1 VRIAC
6 IGGGPA
12 GLYFAISMK
21 LRDPSHDIEVFERN
35 APGVTFGWGVVF
47 SDLTVDN
54 ITRND
59 PVSAQTIT
67 QEFAHWDDIDVHIHG
82 ATITSGGHGFIGIGR
97 KRLLEILQHRARELG
112 VTLQFNAE
120 CDPADPKWRDYDLV
134 IASDGINSRFRDAYA
149 DAFGVDVDVR
159 PNKFVWLGTSKA
171 FDAFTF
177 AFEETGHGWIWA
189 HAYRFAPDCST
200 FIVECSEETWRNFG
214 FDRMD
219 QGEARAVCEKLFAKY
234 LDGHK
239 LMSNAAHLPG
249 PAVWLNF
256 RRIKCERWSSGN
268 VILLGDAAHTAHFSI
283 GSGTKL
289 ALEDAIKLAE
299 VLNRTSPSSR
309 GAAGDAA
316 IQKSFTRRT
325 RSREEETPH
334 PSRSSRLRV
343 KPSDAGAVSVAGS
356 QARGDGP
363 LSLEAALDE
372 YQAERS
378 LEVLKLQNSARNSTE
393 WFETLGRY
401 LHFEPL
407 QFAYSL
413 LTRSQRISHENLR
426 LRDREWLEGVER
438 WFWKRATNGRSN
450 TTAPPMFA
458 PFKMREMEVANRIT
472 VSPMAMYSAVD
483 GVPNDFHLVHLG
495 ERALGGAGLVF
506 TEMTCVSPE
515 GRISPG
521 CTGMWNADH
530 VAAWKRIVDFVHA
543 NSTAKICLQLGHS
556 GPKGSTKLGWEGNDV
571 PLDEGN
577 WPVMAA
583 SDVAWSPAN
592 QRPHP
597 MTRADMDAVRD
608 QFVAAVRMGL
618 ECGFD
623 MIELHAAHGYLLSS
637 FITRLQNRRTDE
649 YGGSLEN
656 RLRYPIEVFAA
667 MRAAWPSDR
676 PMSVRISANDWAG
689 ENGITPGDAVE
700 IGEAFARE
708 GADLIDVSAGQTWA
722 EAQPVYGRMF
732 QTPFS
737 DKIRNEARLATMA
750 VGNIYEPDHA
760 NSILAAGRAD
770 LVALARPHL
779 IDPMWTLRAAAQ
791 LDYRDVH
798 CPPQY
803 LNGLSQLARNLK
815 REAEA
820 AAALRV

>member
-1 VRIAC
+1 MKIAC
-6 IGGGPA
+6 VGAGPA

-21 LRDPSHDIEVFERN
+21 LRDLSHEVEIFERN

-47 SDLTVDN
+47 SDQTVENLTA
-54 ITRND
+54 ND
-59 PVSAQTIT
+59 AESARIIAE
-67 QEFAHWDDIDVHIHG
+67 EFAHWDDIDVHIHG
-82 ATITSGGHGFIGIGR
+82 QTITSSGHGFIGIGR
-97 KRLLEILQHRARELG
+97 KRLLEILQDRARELG
-112 VTLQFNAE
+112 VALHFDAE
-120 CDPADPKWRDYDLV
+120 CDPAAPKWRSYDLV
-134 IASDGINSRFRDAYA
+134 IASDGANSRFRDATP
-149 DAFGVDVDVR
+149 DAFGVDIDVR
-159 PNKFVWLGTSKA
+159 HNKFVWLGTSKV

-177 AFEETGHGWIWA
+177 AFEETEHGWIWA

-200 FIVECSEETWRNFG
+200 FIVECSEETWRGLG
-214 FDRMD
+214 FDTMSQD
-219 QGEARAVCEKLFAKY
+219 QSIAACEKLFVQY
-234 LDGHK
+234 LGGHR
-239 LMSNAAHLPG
+239 LQSNASHLVG
-249 PAVWLNF
+249 SAAWLNF

-299 VLNRTSPSSR
+299 VLNR
-309 GAAGDAA
+309 AG
-316 IQKSFTRRT
+316 
-325 RSREEETPH
+325 
-334 PSRSSRLRV
+334 
-343 KPSDAGAVSVAGS
+343 
-356 QARGDGP
+356 

-372 YQAERS
+372 YQAERN

-393 WFETLGRY
+393 WFETLDRY

-438 WFWKRATNGRSN
+438 WFWKRATDGRSN

-458 PFKMREMEVANRIT
+458 PLKLREMQVENRVT

-483 GVPNDFHLVHLG
+483 GTPNDFHFVHYG
-495 ERALGGAGLVF
+495 ERAMGGAGLLF

-530 VAAWKRIVDFVHA
+530 LAAWKRIVDFVHC

-556 GPKGSTKLGWEGNDV
+556 GPKGSTKLGWEGNDI

-583 SDVAWSPAN
+583 GDVPWSPVN
-592 QRPHP
+592 QVPRP
-597 MTRADMDAVRD
+597 MTRTDMDMVRD
-608 QFVAAVRMGL
+608 QFVAAVRMGR
-618 ECGFD
+618 EAGFD

-637 FITRLQNRRTDE
+637 FLTPLQNRRTDE

-656 RLRYPIEVFAA
+656 RLRYPLEVFAA
-667 MRAAWPSDR
+667 MRGAWPSNR

-689 ENGITPGDAVE
+689 ERGVTPDEAVQ

-722 EAQPVYGRMF
+722 DAQPTYGRMF

-737 DKIRNEARLATMA
+737 DKIRNEGRLATMA

-779 IDPMWTLRAAAQ
+779 IDPFWTLRAAAQ

-798 CPPQY
+798 VPPQY
-803 LNGLSQLARNLK
+803 LNGMAQLARNLK

-820 AAALRV
+820 AAALRA

>member
-6 IGGGPA
+6 IGAGPA

-21 LRDPSHDIEVFERN
+21 LRDPAHEIELFERN
-35 APGVTFGWGVVF
+35 PPGVTFGWGVVF
-47 SDLTVDN
+47 SDLTVEN
-54 ITRND
+54 ITAND
-59 PVSAQTIT
+59 PVSAKTIT
-67 QEFAHWDDIDVHIHG
+67 EEFAHWDDIDVHFRG
-82 ATITSGGHGFIGIGR
+82 ETITSGGHGFIGIGR
-97 KRLLEILQHRARELG
+97 KRLLDILCDRARELG
-112 VTLQFNAE
+112 VALHFESE
-120 CDPADPKWRDYDLV
+120 CDPADSRWRDYDLV
-134 IASDGINSRFRDAYA
+134 IASDGINSRFRDAQP
-149 DAFGVDVDVR
+149 DAFGVDVGVR
-159 PNKFVWLGTSKA
+159 ANKFVWLGTSKV

-177 AFEETGHGWIWA
+177 AFEESEHGWIWA

-200 FIVECSEETWRNFG
+200 FIVECSEETWASFG
-214 FDRMD
+214 FDTMS
-219 QGEARAVCEKLFAKY
+219 QAESIATCEKLFAQY
-234 LDGHK
+234 LDGHS
-239 LMSNAAHLPG
+239 LQSNATHLVG
-249 PAVWLNF
+249 SAAWLNF
-256 RRIKCERWSSGN
+256 RRIKCDRWTSGN

-299 VLNRTSPSSR
+299 VLTRISSPSQR
-309 GAAGDAA
+309 DGEGNHAQHGGGVEGAESA
-316 IQKSFTRRT
+316 
-325 RSREEETPH
+325 TPPP
-334 PSRSSRLRV
+334 PS
-343 KPSDAGAVSVAGS
+343 AVSLPTALRQG
-356 QARGDGP
+356 GM

-372 YQAERS
+372 YQAERG

-393 WFETLGRY
+393 WFETLERY
-401 LHFEPL
+401 THFEPL

-426 LRDREWLEGVER
+426 LRDREWLETVER
-438 WFWKRATNGRSN
+438 WFWQRATDGRSN
-450 TTAPPMFA
+450 KTAPPMFA
-458 PFKMREMEVANRIT
+458 PFRLREMEVENRVT

-483 GVPNDFHLVHLG
+483 GVPNDFHFVHYG

-543 NSTAKICLQLGHS
+543 NSKAKICLQLGHS
-556 GPKGSTKLGWEGNDV
+556 GAKGSTRVGWEGNDV
-571 PLDEGN
+571 PLDEGD
-577 WPVMAA
+577 WPVMSA
-583 SDVAWSPAN
+583 SDVPWSPVN
-592 QRPHP
+592 QVPKP
-597 MTRADMDAVRD
+597 MTRADMEMVRD

-623 MIELHAAHGYLLSS
+623 MVELHAAHGYLLSS
-637 FITRLQNRRTDE
+637 FITPLQNTRTDE

-656 RLRYPIEVFAA
+656 RLRYPLEVFAA
-667 MRAAWPSDR
+667 MRATWPSDK
-676 PMSVRISANDWAG
+676 PMSVRISATDWAG
-689 ENGITPGDAVE
+689 DEGITPQDAVL

-722 EAQPVYGRMF
+722 GQQPVYGRMF

-737 DKIRNEARLATMA
+737 DRVRNEGRLATMA

-779 IDPMWTLRAAAQ
+779 VDPFWTLRAAAQ

>member
-1 VRIAC
+1 MKIAC

-21 LRDPSHDIEVFERN
+21 LRDALHEIEIFERN

-47 SDLTVDN
+47 SDQTVEN
-54 ITRND
+54 LQRND
-59 PVSAQTIT
+59 PQSAAVIAA
-67 QEFAHWDDIDVHIHG
+67 EFAHWDDIDVHLRG
-82 ATITSGGHGFIGIGR
+82 QTITSGGHGFIGIGR
-97 KRLLEILQHRARELG
+97 KRLLEILQERARELG
-112 VTLQFNAE
+112 VVLHFNAE
-120 CDPADPKWRDYDLV
+120 CDPADRRWRDYDLV
-134 IASDGINSRFRDAYA
+134 IACDGANSRFRDA
-149 DAFGVDVDVR
+149 DPEAFGVDVDVR
-159 PNKFVWLGTSKA
+159 ANKFVWLGTSKV

-177 AFEETGHGWIWA
+177 AFEETEHGWIWA

-200 FIVECSEETWRNFG
+200 FITECSEETWRGLG
-214 FDRMD
+214 FDRMSQD
-219 QGEARAVCEKLFAKY
+219 ESIAACEKLFANY
-234 LDGHK
+234 LDGHA
-239 LMSNAAHLPG
+239 LQSNASHLVG
-249 PAVWLNF
+249 SAAWLNF

-299 VLNRTSPSSR
+299 VLNR
-309 GAAGDAA
+309 AGL
-316 IQKSFTRRT
+316 T
-325 RSREEETPH
+325 
-334 PSRSSRLRV
+334 
-343 KPSDAGAVSVAGS
+343 
-356 QARGDGP
+356 
-363 LSLEAALDE
+363 LEAALDE
-372 YQAERS
+372 YQAERN

-393 WFETLGRY
+393 WFETLHRY
-401 LHFEPL
+401 LHFEPV

-438 WFWKRATNGRSN
+438 WFWTRATEGRSDKA
-450 TTAPPMFA
+450 APPMFA
-458 PFKMREMEVANRIT
+458 PLKLREMELQNRIT

-483 GVPNDFHLVHLG
+483 GTPNDFHFVHYG
-495 ERALGGAGLVF
+495 ERAIGGAGLLF

-521 CTGMWNADH
+521 CTGMWNDDH
-530 VAAWKRIVDFVHA
+530 IAAWKRIVDFVHA
-543 NSTAKICLQLGHS
+543 QSKAKICLQLGHS
-556 GPKGSTKLGWEGNDV
+556 GGKGSTRVGWEGNDV
-571 PLDEGN
+571 PLDNGN

-583 SDVAWSPAN
+583 SAVPWSPVN
-592 QRPHP
+592 QVPAP
-597 MTRADMDAVRD
+597 MSRADMDAVRK

-637 FITRLQNRRTDE
+637 FITPLQNERTDE
-649 YGGSLEN
+649 YGGSLDN
-656 RLRYPIEVFAA
+656 RLRYPLEVFAA
-667 MRAAWPSDR
+667 MRSAWPSDR
-676 PMSVRISANDWAG
+676 PMSVRISATDWAG
-689 ENGITPGDAVE
+689 EDGITPDEAVL
-700 IGEAFARE
+700 IGEAFAQQ

-722 EAQPVYGRMF
+722 DQQPVYGRMF

-737 DKIRNEARLATMA
+737 DRIRNEGRLATMA

-779 IDPMWTLRAAAQ
+779 IDPFWTLRAAAQ
-791 LDYRDVH
+791 LDYRDVAI
-798 CPPQY
+798 PPQY
-803 LNGLSQLARNLK
+803 LNGMSQLARNLK

>member
-1 VRIAC
+1 MKIAC

-21 LRDPSHDIEVFERN
+21 LRDPSHEIEVFERN
-35 APGVTFGWGVVF
+35 AEGVTFGWGVVF
-47 SDLTVDN
+47 SDQTVENLTA
-54 ITRND
+54 ND
-59 PVSAQTIT
+59 PKSAQIIAS
-67 QEFAHWDDIDVHIHG
+67 EFAHWDDIDVHIKG
-82 ATITSGGHGFIGIGR
+82 ECITSSGHGFIGIGR
-97 KRLLEILQHRARELG
+97 RRLLEILHDRARELG
-112 VTLQFNAE
+112 VRLHFEAE
-120 CDPADPKWRDYDLV
+120 CDPADPKWKDYDLV
-134 IASDGINSRFRDAYA
+134 IAADGANSRYRDAHH
-149 DAFGVDVDVR
+149 DEFGVDIDVR
-159 PNKFVWLGTSKA
+159 ANKFVWLGTPKV
-171 FDAFTF
+171 FEAFTF
-177 AFEETGHGWIWA
+177 AFEETEHGWIWA

-200 FIVECSEETWRNFG
+200 FIVECSEEVWRNFG
-214 FDRMD
+214 FDRMS
-219 QGEARAVCEKLFAKY
+219 QEESIAACEKLFAKY
-234 LDGHK
+234 LDGHA
-239 LMSNAAHLPG
+239 LQSNASHLVG
-249 PAVWLNF
+249 SAAWLNF
-256 RRIKCERWSSGN
+256 RRIKCDNWAVGN

-299 VLNRTSPSSR
+299 VLNRPGLSR
-309 GAAGDAA
+309 DAA
-316 IQKSFTRRT
+316 LF
-325 RSREEETPH
+325 
-334 PSRSSRLRV
+334 
-343 KPSDAGAVSVAGS
+343 
-356 QARGDGP
+356 
-363 LSLEAALDE
+363 E
-372 YQAERS
+372 YQAERN

-393 WFETLGRY
+393 WFETLHRY

-438 WFWKRATNGRSN
+438 WFWKRATEGRSN
-450 TTAPPMFA
+450 KTAPPMFA
-458 PFKMREMEVANRIT
+458 PFKLRAMELENRIT

-483 GVPNDFHLVHLG
+483 GVPNDFHFVHYG
-495 ERALGGAGLVF
+495 ERALGGAALLF

-521 CTGMWNADH
+521 CTGIWNADH
-530 VAAWKRIVDFVHA
+530 VAAWKRIVEFVHS
-543 NSTAKICLQLGHS
+543 NSKAKICLQLGHS
-556 GPKGSTKLGWEGNDV
+556 GSKGSTRLGWDGNDV

-583 SDVAWSPAN
+583 SDIPWSPAN
-592 QRPHP
+592 QVPTP
-597 MTRADMDAVRD
+597 MTRADMDRVRD
-608 QFVAAVRMGL
+608 EFVTAVKMGI

-623 MIELHAAHGYLLSS
+623 MVELHAAHGYLLSG
-637 FITRLQNRRTDE
+637 FLTPLQNNRTDE

-656 RLRYPIEVFAA
+656 RLRYPLEVFRT
-667 MRAAWPSDR
+667 MREAWPKDK
-676 PMSVRISANDWAG
+676 PMSVRISATDWMG
-689 ENGITPGDAVE
+689 EEGITPDDAVA
-700 IGEAFARE
+700 IAEAFRNE
-708 GADLIDVSAGQTWA
+708 GADLIDVSAGQTST

-737 DKIRNEARLATMA
+737 DKLRNEGRLATMA

-779 IDPMWTLRAAAQ
+779 IDPFWTLRAAAA

-798 CPPQY
+798 VPPQY
-803 LNGLSQLARNLK
+803 LNGQTQLARNLK

>member
-1 VRIAC
+1 VRVAC
-6 IGGGPA
+6 VGAGPA

-21 LRDPSHDIEVFERN
+21 LRDRSHEIEIFERN
-35 APGVTFGWGVVF
+35 PPGVTFGWGVVF

-59 PVSAQTIT
+59 PASAAIIT
-67 QEFAHWDDIDVHIHG
+67 GEFAHWDDIDVHFRG
-82 ATITSGGHGFIGIGR
+82 ETITSRGHGFIGIGR

-112 VTLQFNAE
+112 VMLHFNAE
-120 CDPADPKWRDYDLV
+120 CDPADSKWRDYDLV
-134 IASDGINSRFRDAYA
+134 IASDGANSRFRDTDAQ
-149 DAFGVDVDVR
+149 AFGVDVDVR
-159 PNKFVWLGTSKA
+159 ANKFVWLGTSKV

-177 AFEETGHGWIWA
+177 AFEETEHGWIWA

-200 FIVECSEETWRNFG
+200 FIVECSEATWRSFG
-214 FDRMD
+214 FDKMSQD
-219 QGEARAVCEKLFAKY
+219 ESIAACEKLFAKY

-239 LMSNAAHLPG
+239 LQSNATHLVG
-249 PAVWLNF
+249 SAAWLNF

-289 ALEDAIKLAE
+289 ALEDAIKLAD
-299 VLNRTSPSSR
+299 VLSRTSSSLR
-309 GAAGDAA
+309 GSEEAAA
-316 IQKSFTRRT
+316 IQKSHAEPRR
-325 RSREEETPH
+325 RRVVGEP
-334 PSRSSRLRV
+334 PDSSASPRLRANQE
-343 KPSDAGAVSVAGS
+343 AGLLRS
-356 QARGDGP
+356 ARNDEP

-372 YQAERS
+372 YQAERN

-393 WFETLGRY
+393 WFEALERY
-401 LHFEPL
+401 THFEPL

-438 WFWKRATNGRSN
+438 WFWKRATEGKSN
-450 TTAPPMFA
+450 KTAPPMFA
-458 PFKMREMEVANRIT
+458 PFRLREMEVMNRVT

-483 GVPNDFHLVHLG
+483 GTANDFHFVHYG
-495 ERALGGAGLVF
+495 ERAIGGAGLIF

-521 CTGMWNADH
+521 CTGMWNETH

-543 NSTAKICLQLGHS
+543 RSKAKICLQLGHS
-556 GPKGSTKLGWEGNDV
+556 GGKGSTRLGWEGNDV
-571 PLDEGN
+571 PLDDGN

-583 SDVAWSPAN
+583 SDVPWSPVN
-592 QRPHP
+592 QVPRA
-597 MTRADMDAVRD
+597 MTRADMDKVRD
-608 QFVAAVRMGL
+608 EFVAAVRMGL
-618 ECGFD
+618 EAGFD
-623 MIELHAAHGYLLSS
+623 MVELHAAHGYLLSS
-637 FITRLQNRRTDE
+637 FITPLQNRRSDE

-656 RLRYPIEVFAA
+656 RLRYPLEVFAA

-676 PMSVRISANDWAG
+676 PMSVRISATDWAG
-689 ENGITPGDAVE
+689 EDGITPDEAVE

-708 GADLIDVSAGQTWA
+708 GTDLIDVSAGQTWA
-722 EAQPVYGRMF
+722 DQQPVYGRMF

-737 DKIRNEARLATMA
+737 DRIRNEGRLATMA

-779 IDPMWTLRAAAQ
+779 IDPFWTLRAAAQ
-791 LDYRDVH
+791 LDYRDVPV
-798 CPPQY
+798 PPQY
-803 LNGLSQLARNLK
+803 LNGMSQLARNLK
-815 REAEA
+815 REAEM